1 MASNITEQ
9 TAIEEIGPG
18 QFRSKFNPGRM
29 GNAKPI
35 AYGGCTLGVAT
46 RAAYTGV
53 PPTHH
58 LYSLVGHYHG
68 PASTTEKLVCTVHST
83 RTTKSF
89 TTRRVVVQQAQP
101 ITTTA
106 GSAGAGPQQMQM
118 RTCMELIADF
128 HAEEPAAP
136 HMTYSAAP
144 SRPYAASASQSET
157 PVVLESILSAEEQA
171 TVERSREV
179 FALNERFVQT
189 RPCREGVAAQNLN
202 GLLRARPTTQDA
214 LPLTDRTSAEWL
226 RNKEPDLASPADQA
240 AALAFC
246 LDGGLSF
253 LPLSL
258 DHGWLEDVSACS
270 SLDFALRL
278 MEPRPDFNRWHLR
291 ERKTIAGGA
300 GRTYSEGRMWDEEGN
315 LIAIMSQQSIMR
327 PKPEKGPQKEK
338 SSRL

>member
-1 MASNITEQ
+1 MASTINEQ

-18 QFRSKFNPGRM
+18 QFRSMFNPGRM

-46 RAAYTGV
+46 RAAYMAV

-68 PASTTEKLVCTVHST
+68 PATTTEKLVCTVYNT
-83 RTTKSF
+83 RSTKSF
-89 TTRRVVVQQAQP
+89 STRRVVVQQAQP
-101 ITTTA
+101 ISSKSNSGT
-106 GSAGAGPQQMQM
+106 GAGQQMQL

-128 HAEEPAAP
+128 HVEEPAAP
-136 HMTYSAAP
+136 RMTYSAPP
-144 SRPYAASASQSET
+144 SRPYAGPSDQSET
-157 PVVLESILSAEEQA
+157 PAVLESALSATEA
-171 TVERSREV
+171 AIVERSREV
-179 FALNERFVQT
+179 FALNERFFQT

-202 GLLRARPTTQDA
+202 GLLRDRPTTQDA

-226 RNKEPDLASPADQA
+226 RNREPDLRTPADQA

-258 DHGWLEDVSACS
+258 DHAWLDEVSACS
-270 SLDFALRL
+270 SLDFAMRL
-278 MEPRPDFNRWHLR
+278 MDPHPDFNRWHLR
-291 ERKTIAGGA
+291 ERKTVAGGS

-327 PKPEKGPQKEK
+327 PNPEKKENP
-338 SSRL
+338 SRL